1 MVVGISPDNLLEY
14 ARNSTR
20 FFRFPISS
28 GIGPS
33 KLLLDS
39 SKIPESVWMLNI
51 SIGIRPIKLLSER
64 PSANKFVMFPS
75 VLGILPLKVF
85 ESKSK

>member
-1 MVVGISPDNLLEY
+1 MLGISPDNLLEY
-14 ARNSTR
+14 AWNSTR
-20 FFRFPISS
+20 FLRFPISC

-39 SKIPESVWMLNI
+39 SKISESVGMLSI
-51 SIGIRPIKLLSER
+51 QIGIRPMKLLSER

-75 VLGILPLKVF
+75 VLGILPLKAL
-85 ESKSK
+85 ESRSK